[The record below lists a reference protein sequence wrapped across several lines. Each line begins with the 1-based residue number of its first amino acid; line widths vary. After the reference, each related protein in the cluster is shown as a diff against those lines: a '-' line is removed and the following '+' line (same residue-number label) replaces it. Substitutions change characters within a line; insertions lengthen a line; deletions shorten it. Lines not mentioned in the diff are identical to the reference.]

1 MSASTAND
9 GATDYNDDNLP
20 DLNQDELMRVR
31 DRERVERMRFRKHK
45 KGSWLLYPEDQNKVS
60 WDLFITFILMIS
72 CILTPYNIAFIDDEP
87 LHWKIINFTID
98 SLFAID
104 IIVIFQSCYYDDEFV
119 IVENRWMI
127 AKEYLKSWFIID
139 LVAILPFD
147 VIFKSAGAN
156 SVDMIRLA
164 RMGRMYKM
172 IKMAKILRVLKIIKQ
187 RSQLLKYLSEFLKIG
202 LGFERLFFFA
212 IIFFVLCHILTC
224 IWIITPSLVPD
235 DLEEG
240 IESWMDPFQDKDKGE
255 LYLTSMYYTV
265 TTMTTVGYG
274 DISGTNALER
284 AVSIIIML
292 VGVIAFSFA
301 TGSLTSIL
309 SNYDQA
315 NAKLQEKIS
324 ILNRVYKDFA
334 LPLELYERLR

>member
-1 MSASTAND
+1 MSSNTGN
-9 GATDYNDDNLP
+9 GETDYNADNLP
-20 DLNQDELMRVR
+20 TLDQTELMKTR
-31 DRERVERMRFRKHK
+31 DKERVERMRFRKHK

-60 WDLFITFILMIS
+60 WDLFITLILMIS
-72 CILTPYNIAFIDDEP
+72 CILTPYNIAFIDEEP
-87 LHWKIINFTID
+87 LSWKIVNITID

-104 IIVIFQSCYYDDEFV
+104 IIIIFQSCYYDDEFV

-127 AKEYLKSWFIID
+127 AKEYLSGWFLVD

-147 VIFKSAGAN
+147 AIFKSTGAG

-212 IIFFVLCHILTC
+212 IIFMVLCHILTC
-224 IWIITPSLVPD
+224 IWIITPSLVD
-235 DLEEG
+235 KDKNA
-240 IESWMDPFQDKDKGE
+240 ESWMDPFSDVNSGE
-255 LYLTSMYYTV
+255 LYLTSMYYTI

-274 DISGTNALER
+274 DINGGSALER
-284 AVSIIIML
+284 AVSIVIML

-309 SNYDQA
+309 SNYD
-315 NAKLQEKIS
+315 
-324 ILNRVYKDFA
+324 
-334 LPLELYERLR
+334 

>member
-1 MSASTAND
+1 M
-9 GATDYNDDNLP
+9 
-20 DLNQDELMRVR
+20 V
-31 DRERVERMRFRKHK
+31 
-45 KGSWLLYPEDQNKVS
+45 
-60 WDLFITFILMIS
+60 S
-72 CILTPYNIAFIDDEP
+72 CILTPYNIAFIDEEP
-87 LHWKIINFTID
+87 IGWTIVNMTID
-98 SLFAID
+98 TLFAID
-104 IIVIFQSCYYDDEFV
+104 IIIIFQSCYYDDEFV

-127 AKEYLKSWFIID
+127 AKEYLRGWFLVD
-139 LVAILPFD
+139 LVAIVPFD
-147 VIFKSAGAN
+147 SIFKASGAG

-224 IWIITPSLVPD
+224 IWIITPSLVSD
-235 DLEEG
+235 KSS
-240 IESWMDPFQDKDKGE
+240 ESWMDTFNDVSQGE
-255 LYLTSMYYTV
+255 LYLTSMYYTI

-274 DISGTNALER
+274 DINGGSALER

-309 SNYDQA
+309 SNYD
-315 NAKLQEKIS
+315 
-324 ILNRVYKDFA
+324 
-334 LPLELYERLR
+334 